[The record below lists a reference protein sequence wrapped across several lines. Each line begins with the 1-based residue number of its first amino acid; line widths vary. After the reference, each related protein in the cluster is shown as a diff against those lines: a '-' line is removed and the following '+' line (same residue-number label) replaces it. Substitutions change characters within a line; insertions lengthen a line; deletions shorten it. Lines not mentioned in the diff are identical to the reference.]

1 MVVLQN
7 TVYLNILI
15 ICFVKRNIFVFVFGH
30 KISNL
35 VRTGKHYCFPE
46 FKLAYFCHEHFMIFS
61 LCVFYPFLLTYLI
74 LYYLGCKFANE
85 DCGGG

>member
-15 ICFVKRNIFVFVFGH
+15 IYFVKRNIFVFVFGH

-35 VRTGKHYCFPE
+35 VRTGKHYCFRE
-46 FKLAYFCHEHFMIFS
+46 FKFAYFCHEHFMIFS
-61 LCVFYPFLLTYLI
+61 LLCVLI